1 MTLVYLELFN
11 GRRSIDEQMR
21 AFGTPGPVLGPF
33 PFMQTAYGDRL
44 KFDRSV
50 IIELIDGLIYYGGT
64 FYGGWSVIDED
75 TVCRSE
81 DLQQRLETF
90 EPTQAIHPW
99 QGQLAA

>member
-1 MTLVYLELFN
+1 MALVYLELFN

-50 IIELIDGLIYYGGT
+50 IIELVDGLIYYGGT